1 MRTMWFQF
9 LVFLILFGLGFN
21 SFGDTGPS
29 ISANALFLYRNSNF
43 HKEDANSAAVDSTP
57 NGFNVREA
65 ELQIFSD
72 VDSYTRMN
80 LLLSI
85 SPSYTPD
92 GMTIQEKWGIE
103 PEEAFVESNVVSGVT
118 FKLGKFKAFM
128 GKHNLQHTHA
138 YAFIDAPLANTFL
151 LGDEGLND
159 VGGSTAIFVPT
170 SWFNEVTFQILRGK
184 GENSEFNSPTPANSV
199 GLVHWKNLVDV
210 SDDLTAE
217 IGVSHARGGN
227 SYKKSTSLSAADV
240 TFKWKPSEGGK
251 YRSLVWAIEYLQRT
265 QSQIASDDEIG
276 GGVASWIQFQFAER
290 WSALFRYDNLVVKNS
305 FDVANLP
312 NDTWTRNSLGL
323 QFAATEFSSYKLEFN
338 QKNGGLKNLNNEG
351 TENSVFVQANF
362 TIGAHPAH
370 AY

>member
-1 MRTMWFQF
+1 MRFQF
-9 LVFLILFGLGFN
+9 LAFCIVYGLGFY
-21 SFGDTGPS
+21 SFGQTVPS

-43 HKEDANSAAVDSTP
+43 HKENADPAALDSYP
-57 NGFNVREA
+57 NGFNVRET

-72 VDSYTRMN
+72 VDPYTRMN

-85 SPSYTPD
+85 SPSYISD
-92 GMTIQEKWGIE
+92 GTTIQEKWGIE
-103 PEEAFVESNVVSGVT
+103 PEEAFVESNVVSSVT

-151 LGDEGLND
+151 LGDEGLKD
-159 VGGSTAIFVPT
+159 VGGSAAIFVPT
-170 SWFNEVTFQILRGK
+170 SWFNEVTIQIFRGK
-184 GENSEFNSPTPANSV
+184 GENSEYNSPTPASSV

-217 IGVSHARGGN
+217 VGVSYAQGGN
-227 SYKKSTSLSAADV
+227 SHKKSTTLSAADL

-251 YRSLVWAIEYLQRT
+251 YRSLLWATEYLQRI
-265 QSQIASDDEIG
+265 QSQISSDDEIG
-276 GGVASWIQFQFAER
+276 SGIASWIQFQFAER
-290 WSALFRYDNLVVKNS
+290 WSALFRYDNLKVKNS
-305 FDVANLP
+305 FDLANLP
-312 NDTWTRNSLGL
+312 NETWTRNSFGL
-323 QFAATEFSSYKLEFN
+323 QFTATEFSSYKLEFN
-338 QKNGGLKNLNNEG
+338 QKNGGPKNLNNEG